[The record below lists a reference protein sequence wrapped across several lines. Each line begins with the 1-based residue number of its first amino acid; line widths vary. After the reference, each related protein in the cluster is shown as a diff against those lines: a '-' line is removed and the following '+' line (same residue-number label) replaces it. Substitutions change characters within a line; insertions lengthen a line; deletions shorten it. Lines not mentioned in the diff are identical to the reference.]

1 MNLDRLFHFQIELAT
16 GKFPY
21 GKWDT
26 PFEQLKQVV
35 MSDAPRLPE
44 DNFSEEFTDFCSQ
57 WYDDRSAIRTMCTF
71 RFHSN

>member
-1 MNLDRLFHFQIELAT
+1 MQGYKVARCSVLRLFIILFHFQIELAT

-21 GKWDT
+21 GKWET

-44 DNFSEEFTDFCSQ
+44 NKFSEEFTDFCSQ
-57 WYDDRSAIRTMCTF
+57 WYDC
-71 RFHSN
+71 